1 MNRRAAPA
9 NPEAIA
15 FANRADVFGNLAPS
29 VSTGAR
35 RAVFLYAPIR
45 EMHPF
50 RDANGRFA
58 RIPLDR
64 LLVEAGRFPH
74 ARCDGSDSEPVF
86 RANTPGDAAVTPPH
100 SPT

>member
-9 NPEAIA
+9 KPEAIV
-15 FANRADVFGNLAPS
+15 FANRADVFGKLAPS

-35 RAVFLYAPIR
+35 RAVFLYAPFR
-45 EMHPF
+45 ELHPF
-50 RDANGRFA
+50 RDANGRVA
-58 RIPLDR
+58 RIPLNR
-64 LLVEAGRFPH
+64 LLVEAWRFAH

-86 RANTPGDAAVTPPH
+86 RANTPGDAAVTSPH